1 MEIHVII
8 LFRHLSVFCFL
19 AILLSSQLSAKIY
32 PIEEWAKRADVSNVS
47 LSPDGRK
54 LALLRI
60 PTREGNP
67 VLEIY
72 DASNLSQRPLR
83 MDADPME
90 ITSFYW
96 VTDEKIIFSARQKVR
111 DKIEGWNQG
120 VYENSGGILTI
131 EDLKRRKGSWK
142 KITAIDNLGIINVLP
157 KYPDIVLVAGYP
169 SKKKGG
175 DRVLSRSRLY
185 YKYNIKTGR
194 KQLVTRDSENR
205 YLVRFDEDGEPR
217 FAFGYDGAINSRL
230 YYYRAKGST
239 EWKVIYKQNRSDFSS
254 WRFVGFDPENETNL
268 LVIAHNGN
276 DKTGLWSFNPDTL
289 EYEELI
295 YRRTDIS
302 LNGTKLH
309 SNRYLNPSSV
319 TAVSYYD
326 GRDEKYEWFDGEEAA
341 IHEQLKAIIPY
352 ADRFAIT
359 SRSKDGNS
367 MVIGNVGPRDPGTYY
382 MLKNGNLQVIGSRKP
397 GLSGAEL
404 ADVEFITYKSRDGKN
419 INGFVT
425 IPNSKPPYP
434 LIVMPHGGP
443 FSPENPSFDEWAQ
456 LFANRGFMVLQP
468 QFRGTTNLGL
478 EFYKSAFINGGKG
491 GYEMQDDKDDG
502 ALYLVEQGLV
512 DPDRMMMF
520 GWSYGGY
527 AALIAASRTPQIYQC
542 VIAAATVPDPVEQV
556 NYYRS
561 RLNSEKDSVGS
572 VEQLSMW
579 LDSIS
584 PIKEIEK
591 VNIPMLIIHG
601 DVDQRTPPRAAR
613 TYMKALKKYNKDH
626 KVLWLEGADHF
637 YDTLF
642 YHHKSALYNTMT
654 DYLANDCF
662 KNSNKVAQR

>member
-1 MEIHVII
+1 MTI

-47 LSPDGRK
+47 LSPDGEK

-72 DASNLSQRPLR
+72 DASNLSQRPFR

-90 ITSFYW
+90 MTSFYW

-142 KITAIDNLGIINVLP
+142 KISAIDNLGIIDVLP
-157 KYPDIVLVAGYP
+157 KYPDIVLVAGFP
-169 SKKKGG
+169 SKKRGG
-175 DRVLSRSRLY
+175 ERITSFSRLY

-194 KQLVTRDSENR
+194 KQLVTRESENR
-205 YLVRFDEDGEPR
+205 YAIRFDEDAEPR

-230 YYYRAKGST
+230 IYYRAKGST

-302 LNGTKLH
+302 LNGTKRH
-309 SNRYLNPSSV
+309 SNRYLNPSLV

-341 IHEQLKAIIPY
+341 IHEQLKSIIPY

-367 MVIGNVGPRDPGTYY
+367 LVIGNRGPRDPGTYY
-382 MLKNGNLQVIGSRKP
+382 LLKNGR
-397 GLSGAEL
+397 
-404 ADVEFITYKSRDGKN
+404 
-419 INGFVT
+419 
-425 IPNSKPPYP
+425 
-434 LIVMPHGGP
+434 
-443 FSPENPSFDEWAQ
+443 
-456 LFANRGFMVLQP
+456 
-468 QFRGTTNLGL
+468 
-478 EFYKSAFINGGKG
+478 
-491 GYEMQDDKDDG
+491 
-502 ALYLVEQGLV
+502 
-512 DPDRMMMF
+512 
-520 GWSYGGY
+520 
-527 AALIAASRTPQIYQC
+527 
-542 VIAAATVPDPVEQV
+542 
-556 NYYRS
+556 
-561 RLNSEKDSVGS
+561 
-572 VEQLSMW
+572 
-579 LDSIS
+579 
-584 PIKEIEK
+584 
-591 VNIPMLIIHG
+591 
-601 DVDQRTPPRAAR
+601 
-613 TYMKALKKYNKDH
+613 
-626 KVLWLEGADHF
+626 
-637 YDTLF
+637 
-642 YHHKSALYNTMT
+642 
-654 DYLANDCF
+654 
-662 KNSNKVAQR
+662 